1 MSLYIMQK
9 PHARLD
15 KRAHSLSAF
24 SGSFRQGSTFAWTI
38 RTTRSLPHAHQSLA
52 WHMPEA
58 MVQLVSDITL
68 RKTKAA
74 LIRCSHP
81 TSQWKAF
88 QVQKHAARGPKT
100 PPPTNKI
107 STPCSSYPK
116 RIKWCFRDLGT
127 KHHLYRHMSPV
138 NHQLQFCCNQ
148 ATLTCLGFSKLP
160 LQLCAQLINRKQL
173 VNPAKIQTL
182 ALRIKA
188 GKNCFCFVFSE
199 NLFSL
204 PVLPKKALDR

>member
-1 MSLYIMQK
+1 MQGLIKEHTASVLSQDPSDKAPPLHELFVQPDPSHMRTKVWPGICLRPWSSWYLTLLSGKQKQHWSDAHTPHPSEKLFKCRNMQQGAPK
-9 PHARLD
+9 PH
-15 KRAHSLSAF
+15 
-24 SGSFRQGSTFAWTI
+24 
-38 RTTRSLPHAHQSLA
+38 HQ
-52 WHMPEA
+52 
-58 MVQLVSDITL
+58 Q
-68 RKTKAA
+68 TKY
-74 LIRCSHP
+74 P
-81 TSQWKAF
+81 
-88 QVQKHAARGPKT
+88 
-100 PPPTNKI
+100 
-107 STPCSSYPK
+107 TPCSSYPK

-204 PVLPKKALDR
+204 PALPKKALDR